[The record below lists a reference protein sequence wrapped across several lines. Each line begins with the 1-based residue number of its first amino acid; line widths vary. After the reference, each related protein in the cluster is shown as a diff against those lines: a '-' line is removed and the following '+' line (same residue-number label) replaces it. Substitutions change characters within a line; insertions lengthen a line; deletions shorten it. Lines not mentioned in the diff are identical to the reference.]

1 MPTATPGEPACRVPA
16 LHRAL
21 LPFPGHLVPLAQGR
35 SQCPPPRAFLTA
47 HFLLPSGLR
56 DILLLPLQL
65 PRAIRQAATHKELE
79 AISHLGMGK
88 GSRATHCTDGQAEAK
103 REREGEGTQ
112 PEAWAFPP
120 VGTPP

>member
-1 MPTATPGEPACRVPA
+1 MPTATPGEPACRAPA

-21 LPFPGHLVPLAQGR
+21 LPFLGRLVLLTHGCPL
-35 SQCPPPRAFLTA
+35 PRAFLTA

-120 VGTPP
+120 AGSPS